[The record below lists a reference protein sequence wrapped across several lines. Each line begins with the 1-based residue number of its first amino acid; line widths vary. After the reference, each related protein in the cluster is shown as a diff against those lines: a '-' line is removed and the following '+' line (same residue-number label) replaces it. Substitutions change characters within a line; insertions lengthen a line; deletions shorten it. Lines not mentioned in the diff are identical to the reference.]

1 MSFLAAASG
10 NQISSD
16 LDRAG
21 HGLFTYFLLRGI
33 RGEADSGRD
42 GWVDLDELYSF
53 VRENV
58 SRTARTELDR
68 EQTPVLNGPA
78 NTRLFRLNR

>member
-1 MSFLAAASG
+1 
-10 NQISSD
+10 
-16 LDRAG
+16 
-21 HGLFTYFLLRGI
+21 
-33 RGEADSGRD
+33 
-42 GWVDLDELYSF
+42 VDLDELYSF